1 MRVIIKGGVW
11 KNTEDEI
18 LKAAV
23 MKYGKNQWARISSLL
38 VRKTP
43 KQCKARWYE
52 WLDPGIKKVEWSKEE
67 DEKLLHLAKL
77 MPTQWRTIAPIVGR
91 TPSQCLERYQ
101 KLLDEAEYSTS
112 GLNLTSASTETGPS
126 ADDIRRLRPGEIDP
140 DPETKPARPDPVDMD
155 EDEKEMLS
163 EARARLANTQGK
175 KAKRKSREKQLEE
188 ARRLASIQKRRELK
202 AAGIEVRE
210 KKKRK
215 GMDYNAD
222 IPFERK
228 PIEGAYDTKEEV
240 SKQFADPNFAKLKLQ
255 NLEPKKRHEVQEDQQ
270 KEYARKQKEKKMKEG
285 DYAASTLENLAK
297 DDYTVNRRKLVLPS
311 PQIGESEL
319 EEIVKMGIDG
329 ESALA
334 LAQDENASSITQGL
348 LSDYRQTPSLTTQ
361 FRTPRTPATVDLIKQ
376 EAQNLLALTNA
387 QTPLLGED
395 NDGLENL
402 NQGLGFDGATP
413 RRAAIATPNTMLTPY
428 RADGSA
434 TPRDSAASKLTNSV
448 IRDNFGINNSSTMTP
463 VTVTPSQDEK
473 LQMVQFKHQLAQ
485 GLASL
490 PAPKNDFVLVIPDDE
505 DDDEE
510 LEEDITE
517 EDAAERD
524 RKIRE
529 QIEEEERKLL
539 RQRSQVLK
547 LGLPRPIGFDSES
560 ILRSALENPIYS
572 EETEKKLYWADRL
585 IQEEMIRLLQYET
598 EIYPP
603 SMELIA
609 AAKAKGKRFF
619 KFDLSSYDELNE
631 DLLAEARDLIE
642 EESQKKT
649 YLEHEFNSDLEKSQ
663 EIAIEASLART
674 KAIFD
679 ENKESLVKLASKSK
693 KREKKLGIL
702 LGGYMS
708 RAKALSKAIRDTF
721 DQLDEANIEHESI
734 AALAQQENI
743 AGQLRFNKLQDEVD
757 ALKKRENDGQSRYA
771 ELSQIKY
778 ELMQRLQPSQAL

>member
-202 AAGIEVRE
+202 AAGIEVRDN
-210 KKKRK
+210 KKRK

-228 PIEGAYDTKEEV
+228 PIEGAYDTKEEL

-334 LAQDENASSITQGL
+334 LAQDENTSSITKGL
-348 LSDYRQTPSLTTQ
+348 LSDYRQTPSFSTQ
-361 FRTPRTPATVDLIKQ
+361 LRTPRTPATVDLIKQ

-387 QTPLLGED
+387 QTPLLGGD

-428 RADGSA
+428 RTDASK
-434 TPRDSAASKLTNSV
+434 TPRDTSKLTNSV
-448 IRDNFGINNSSTMTP
+448 IRDNFGINNSNAMTP
-463 VTVTPSQDEK
+463 VTATPSLDEK
-473 LQMVQFKHQLAQ
+473 VQMAQLKHQLAQ

-490 PAPKNDFVLVIPDDE
+490 PAPKNDFVLVIPDE
-505 DDDEE
+505 EEEDEE
-510 LEEDITE
+510 VEEVMTE

-524 RKIRE
+524 RKMRE

-547 LGLPRPIGFDSES
+547 LGLPRPIGFDSDS
-560 ILRSALENPIYS
+560 VLRSALENSIYN

-603 SMELIA
+603 PVELVA
-609 AAKAKGKRFF
+609 AAKTKGKRFF
-619 KFDLSSYDELNE
+619 KFDLSSYDELDE

-642 EESQKKT
+642 EESQKKA
-649 YLEHEFNSDLEKSQ
+649 YLENDFISDLENSQ
-663 EIAIEASLART
+663 NIAIEVSLART
-674 KAIFD
+674 KAIFA

-708 RAKALSKAIRDTF
+708 RAKALSKSIRDTF
-721 DQLDEANIEHESI
+721 DQLDEAIIEHESI

-743 AGQLRFNKLQDEVD
+743 AGQLRFNKLQEEVD
-757 ALKKRENDGQSRYA
+757 KLKRRENDGQSRYA

-778 ELMQRLQPSQAL
+778 ELMQRLQPSQAW